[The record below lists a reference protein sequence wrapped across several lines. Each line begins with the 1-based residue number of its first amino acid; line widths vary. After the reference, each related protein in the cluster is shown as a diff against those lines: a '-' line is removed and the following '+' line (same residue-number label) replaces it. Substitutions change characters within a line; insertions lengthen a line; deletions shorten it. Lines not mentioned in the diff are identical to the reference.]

1 MRKTILA
8 LSALTIL
15 AGCAV
20 PTFTQRQAEQ
30 KATEKTAGASQ
41 DFAARANVGAV
52 REVTGPVVDFK
63 RSAPAVKRGDINLKA
78 AGAPFGP
85 LVSDLGKRAGYSV
98 SYVDN
103 VDVSRRVTVDFN
115 NAAFEDAVR
124 TTAFLAGYVAVID
137 KERRSIMVSESATYT
152 FKLPSGVFTAL
163 QAAYDIGGD
172 PSSSNSGGG
181 KGGSGGSNLKAK
193 FDISGK
199 EGQAGA
205 ALAKLLTD
213 MAGPTGKVVYA
224 ESGYVTVTAGA
235 QALRRVSDLLK
246 KVSVEAL
253 TQVDIEASIVEVS
266 LGNEFNAG
274 INWQK
279 VIDRASSSLQLATN
293 PGDILNSALTLTRT
307 GASSTSIIQ
316 ALQRYT
322 DVRIVSQPR
331 LFSMNNT
338 PANFAEV
345 TQYPYLGSLEQT
357 TAATGGAPTVSGSLS
372 FAIDGVMFSVVPSV
386 IDERNVQISLLPV
399 LSSIGNRND
408 FDLGSSKLTAYVQNN
423 KQSFM
428 RVMAESGKTIIL
440 GGIRTG
446 SEKAET
452 SLGAATSSSKTAKE
466 VVILLRANA
475 IVPRSYDPVVAESL

>member
-1 MRKTILA
+1 MRKTLIA
-8 LSALTIL
+8 LSALAVL
-15 AGCAV
+15 AGCAA
-20 PTFTQRQAEQ
+20 PTFTQQQAEH
-30 KATEKTAGASQ
+30 KTAERTAVAQQ
-41 DFAARANVGAV
+41 DFASRANVGAV
-52 REVTGPVVDFK
+52 REVTGPVVEFK
-63 RSAPAVKRGDINLKA
+63 RSAPVVKRGDINMKA
-78 AGAPFGP
+78 ASAPFGP
-85 LVSDLGKRAGYSV
+85 LVSDLGRRAGYSV

-115 NAAFEDAVR
+115 NAAFEDSVR

-137 KERRSIMVSESATYT
+137 KERRSIIVSDSATYT
-152 FKLPSGVFTAL
+152 FKLPSGVFTNL
-163 QAAYDIGGD
+163 QAGYEVGGD
-172 PSSSNSGGG
+172 PSSSNSSGGAQ
-181 KGGSGGSNLKAK
+181 GGGGSNLKAK

-199 EGQAGA
+199 EGQNGA
-205 ALAKLLTD
+205 ALVKLLTD

-224 ESGYVTVTAGA
+224 DSGYVTVTAGA
-235 QALRRVSDLLK
+235 QALRRVTDLLK
-246 KVSVEAL
+246 KVAVEAL

-279 VIDRASSSLQLATN
+279 VIDRAASSIQLATS
-293 PGDILNSALTLTRT
+293 PGNMFSSALTLTRT

-316 ALQRYT
+316 ALQKFT
-322 DVRIVSQPR
+322 DVRVVSQPR

-345 TQYPYLGSLEQT
+345 TQLPYLGSLEQT
-357 TAATGGAPTVSGSLS
+357 SATTGGSPTVSGTLS

-386 IDERNVQISLLPV
+386 IDETNVQISLLPV
-399 LSSIGNRND
+399 LSTVGEKRE
-408 FDLGSSKLTAYVQNN
+408 FKLGENMLAAYVQNN

-440 GGIRTG
+440 GGIRIG
-446 SEKAET
+446 SEKADT
-452 SLGAATSSSKTAKE
+452 SLGQTTTSAKSAKE

-475 IVPRSYDPVVAESL
+475 VIPRSYDPVVSESL